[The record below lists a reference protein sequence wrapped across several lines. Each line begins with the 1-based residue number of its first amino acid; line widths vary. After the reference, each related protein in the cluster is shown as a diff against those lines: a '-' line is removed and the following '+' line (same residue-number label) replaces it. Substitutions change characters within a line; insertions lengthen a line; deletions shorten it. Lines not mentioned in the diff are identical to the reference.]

1 MTWKLTA
8 WAKTRAGVTGI
19 ELRDYTDEEFAAIEE
34 LHPEIRDRGYFAHHD
49 DEPGPEQLTEP
60 AASEPT
66 PEPVIEDRPRP
77 FATRPAPTRRTTP
90 HVAAE
95 PAEED

>member
-8 WAKTRAGVTGI
+8 WAQTRAGVTGI
-19 ELRDYTDEEFAAIEE
+19 EWRDYTDDEFAAIEE
-34 LHPEIRDRGYFAHHD
+34 LHPEIRQRGYFEHHD
-49 DEPGPEQLTEP
+49 DEAAAEQLPEP
-60 AASEPT
+60 PADEPT

-90 HVAAE
+90 QRAAE